1 MGVFMIELLIELC
14 LVVMILA
21 PAIATS
27 VEPAQEV
34 THSPSPVPV
43 KTHPA
48 A

>member
-1 MGVFMIELLIELC
+1 MGVLMIELLIELC

-27 VEPAQEV
+27 VEPAQEARS
-34 THSPSPVPV
+34 SPSPVPV
-43 KTHPA
+43 KSRPA